1 MKPENRRLMK
11 TPKSVDIEITS
22 RCNLQCTYCF
32 HRSSPADTGK
42 ELSTEEWLSFFD
54 ELGRCAVMEVTI
66 GGGEPFIRK
75 DLKDLI
81 NGIIKNRMRY
91 SILSNGGLIT
101 REMADF
107 IASTGR
113 CNSVQISIDGSNPAI
128 HDKFRGTGSFD
139 GAIRGITTLQ
149 STGVKVTSRVTITRY
164 NIDDLE
170 NIAELLLDTIGMN
183 FISTNSV
190 CHLGR
195 ARTHEDEVTLSAVEQ
210 CRAME
215 NLMFL
220 ARKYKNRIIATAGPL
235 AQGKNYQE
243 MESARREEK
252 TLPGRGYLTGCGCMW
267 SKMAVRPDGVMV
279 PCGMLSHIELGR
291 INQVHLSEVWQS
303 HPDFTRLRNRYT
315 IPLTTFD
322 SCRAC
327 EYIMTC
333 TGNCPASSYTRI
345 HDVYAPSPDG
355 CLKQFLHEGGHII
368 WMDCDTGN

>member
-1 MKPENRRLMK
+1 MK

-101 REMADF
+101 REMANF

-149 STGVKVTSRVTITRY
+149 SSGIKVTSRVTITRY

-170 NIAELLLDTIGMN
+170 NIAELLLDTIGMD

-195 ARTHEDEVTLSAVEQ
+195 ARTHEDEVTLSVEEQ

-215 NLMFL
+215 NLMLL

-235 AQGKNYQE
+235 AQVRSYQE
-243 MESARREEK
+243 MESARLEGR

-303 HPDFTRLRNRYT
+303 HPDFIRLRNRYT